1 MSSPIKTKKKKKE
14 KKKRDTRGGTRFTD
28 SEICASFFHTCAWN
42 SHERLL
48 RDRPR
53 YYHVKET
60 FFSLISMPAYF
71 NIHIYAFRA
80 LLSVDY
86 PSLFCAFSAVFSN
99 VQGHYHAR
107 LDHEPDH
114 DGTITDNGRIQL
126 ILFLARS
133 LSIGVHDRLSVGFF
147 FISKFP

>member
-1 MSSPIKTKKKKKE
+1 M
-14 KKKRDTRGGTRFTD
+14 
-28 SEICASFFHTCAWN
+28 
-42 SHERLL
+42 
-48 RDRPR
+48 
-53 YYHVKET
+53 KET

-147 FISKFP
+147 SYLNSPKFRNRLIAESYRTVFCFNVIYNSVIFNVINRILSKLPSSLNE